1 MSILTNPSKPNQTMS
16 NAESVIQK
24 IVDRQTMLAI
34 VEHRES
40 RNTRPIEAY
49 DQDIGEKVQNALGVI
64 HNKPYYTNAVTRLQQ
79 TGFLRFEKCGD
90 RMYMSPTYAGYQWFD
105 RKFPGKYLE
114 IVKNLVEKE
123 KRHVNVRR

>member
-1 MSILTNPSKPNQTMS
+1 MS
-16 NAESVIQK
+16 NSESALQK

-49 DQDIGEKVQNALGVI
+49 DQDIGEKVQNALDYERGVI
-64 HNKPYYTNAVTRLQQ
+64 HNKHYYTNAVARLQQ

>member
-1 MSILTNPSKPNQTMS
+1 MSTNI
-16 NAESVIQK
+16 VIQK

-34 VEHRES
+34 IEHRES

-49 DQDIGEKVQNALGVI
+49 DQDIREKVQNALDYDGGVI
-64 HNKPYYTNAVTRLQQ
+64 HVKPYYTNAITRLQQ
-79 TGFLRFEKCGD
+79 RGVLRFEKCGD

-114 IVKNLVEKE
+114 IVRKLIADEMTEKNTREYE
-123 KRHVNVRR
+123 RRRRYSSV

>member
-1 MSILTNPSKPNQTMS
+1 MS
-16 NAESVIQK
+16 NSESVLQK

-49 DQDIGEKVQNALGVI
+49 DQDIGEKVQNTLDYDGVI
-64 HNKPYYTNAVTRLQQ
+64 QSHHVKPYYYTNAVTRLQQ

-123 KRHVNVRR
+123 KRHVNLRR